1 MINIERGTRQ
11 RALIKQ
17 GCYYMAYLMT
27 SLRGNEGFM
36 MNAVGVRHHITKGRY
51 VRLGNFV
58 IHLLG
63 RFKGKIDEK
72 MHLIPAVNRTDLGI

>member
-27 SLRGNEGFM
+27 SHRGNEGFM

-51 VRLGNFV
+51 VRLVHVV
-58 IHLLG
+58 IPLLG
-63 RFKGKIDEK
+63 RFKGETDDK
-72 MHLIPAVNRTDLGI
+72 MHFIPAVN